1 MKNYGKRNEY
11 DFIYKLNNKKIK
23 DVDYLLRDMIETM
36 FNDIDAN
43 DVIEC
48 YKLFEYEKPDI
59 CIKIKDQEKYI
70 SIKKDRRDLIQIKWY
85 NLEDNIIEIMNQ
97 KIMLN

>member
-48 YKLFEYEKPDI
+48 YKLFEYEKHDI